1 MKVGRRKGR
10 LRLRLEPVEVA
21 LLQSLFDQLE
31 AVLDGDDATDGTDG
45 DGADAIRRRLVPDG
59 YRDDPKAAAEF
70 RRLTEDTLRAER
82 DERIAA
88 CRDELDDSGDVDI
101 TDPDVARRWIQVLND
116 LRLAFGTRL
125 GVTEDDRPYVDPDD
139 PDAELRAV
147 YHWLSAVQDSVV
159 SELMG

>member
-21 LLQSLFDQLE
+21 LLQSLLDELE
-31 AVLDGDDATDGTDG
+31 AVLDGPDG
-45 DGADAIRRRLVPDG
+45 DGAEAIRGRLVPDG
-59 YRDDPKAAAEF
+59 YRDDPESAAEF
-70 RRLTEDTLRAER
+70 RQLTADTLRAER
-82 DERIAA
+82 DERIGA
-88 CRDELDDSGDVDI
+88 CRAELARSGDVDI
-101 TDPDVARRWIQVLND
+101 TDPDAARRWIQVLND

-125 GVTEDDRPYVDPDD
+125 GVTEDERPELDPDD

>member
-1 MKVGRRKGR
+1 VKVGRRKGR

-31 AVLDGDDATDGTDG
+31 AVLDGSD
-45 DGADAIRRRLVPDG
+45 DGAEPIRRRLVPDG
-59 YRDDPKAAAEF
+59 YRDDAAAAAEF
-70 RRLTEDTLRAER
+70 RQLTADTLRSER

-88 CRDELDDSGDVDI
+88 CRAELAASGEVDL
-101 TDPDVARRWIQVLND
+101 TDPDTARRWIQVLND

-125 GVTEDDRPYVDPDD
+125 GVTEDDGPHLDPDD
-139 PDAELRAV
+139 PDAELRAI

-159 SELMG
+159 SELIG

>member
-10 LRLRLEPVEVA
+10 LRLRLEPVEVQ

-31 AVLDGDDATDGTDG
+31 SVLDGADGS
-45 DGADAIRRRLVPDG
+45 DAIRRRLVPDG
-59 YRDDPKAAAEF
+59 YRDDPEAADEF
-70 RRLTEDTLRAER
+70 RRMTSDTLRSER
-82 DERIAA
+82 DERLAA
-88 CRDELDDSGDVDI
+88 CRAELETSGEVDI
-101 TDPDVARRWIQVLND
+101 TDADTARRWIQVLND

-125 GVTEDDRPYVDPDD
+125 GVTEDESPYLDPDD

>member
-10 LRLRLEPVEVA
+10 LRLRLEPVEVE
-21 LLQSLFDQLE
+21 LLQTLFQQLE
-31 AVLDGDDATDGTDG
+31 AVLDGPDG
-45 DGADAIRRRLVPDG
+45 DGAEAIRDRLVPDG
-59 YRDDPKAAAEF
+59 YRDDEEAAAEF
-70 RRLTEDTLRAER
+70 RGLTADTLRTER

-88 CRDELDDSGDVDI
+88 CRAELTEGGEVDI
-101 TDPDVARRWIQVLND
+101 SDPDAARRWIQVLND

-139 PDAELRAV
+139 PDAELRAI